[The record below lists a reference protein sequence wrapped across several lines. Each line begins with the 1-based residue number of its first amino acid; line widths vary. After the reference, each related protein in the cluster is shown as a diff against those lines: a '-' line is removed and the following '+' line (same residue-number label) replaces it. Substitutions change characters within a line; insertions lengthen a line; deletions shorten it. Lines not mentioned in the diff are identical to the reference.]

1 MFLERLHKSNN
12 IWTSF
17 YLGWKLHNLE
27 EKSGSES
34 KKNRENKILIYQG
47 KILINK
53 SWLNFWGVITLP
65 PLRKIPSSRFA
76 KGCFEKKNS
85 YYLK

>member
-1 MFLERLHKSNN
+1 MFLERVYKSNN
-12 IWTSF
+12 IWKSL

-34 KKNRENKILIYQG
+34 KKNPENKILIYLG

-53 SWLNFWGVITLP
+53 SWLNFWVLQHYP
-65 PLRKIPSSRFA
+65 P
-76 KGCFEKKNS
+76 
-85 YYLK
+85 